1 MTVSTV
7 FYPGQTDY
15 VDKMNQLW
23 DAAIGAV
30 NSIGTAGAQGFGVGI
45 CPAVPA
51 GYAELP
57 GTRTRGADDYGNYH
71 YSDGSIMVWIPAF
84 YYKVGTG
91 ANGLTLNLI
100 DIKYEGYFASVAAAN
115 TSGYALHR
123 AFYDGGLVQRGVF
136 VDKYL
141 CSKNGTTASSIY
153 LGNPLSSAAGSNPFS
168 DLSGTP
174 ANNYGGAIASA
185 KTRGA
190 NFFCNSRF
198 IFAALAMLATAHG
211 QAANAT
217 TYCAWYSAGATNFP
231 KGNNNTLV
239 DINDA
244 SVTFTIGSYASQ
256 SKTGSGVT
264 LAKTTH
270 NGQNCGI
277 ADLNGNMW
285 EVTPGL
291 TSNGT
296 NYYILNSAVS
306 MKTVTGS
313 NTLATD
319 LWGATGIAAMYT
331 AIGAAGVYQGA
342 TAGDANKVF
351 GAATQVLSEA
361 TSGQLWEWTGFGAP
375 LTAGIGGSNLFGN
388 DYFYAARP
396 NELCPVS
403 GGGWGDAASAGVWAL
418 LLFYVRATSHN
429 DIGFRAASYL

>member
-1 MTVSTV
+1 MTISTI
-7 FYPGQTDY
+7 FYPGVPNYSDL
-15 VDKMNQLW
+15 MNQLW

-30 NSIGTAGAQGFGVGI
+30 NHIGVAGGQGFGVGV

-57 GTRTRGADDYGNYH
+57 GTRTKGADDYGNYQ

-100 DIKYEGYFASVAAAN
+100 DIKAESYFASVASAN
-115 TSGYALHR
+115 ASGYALHR
-123 AFYDGGLVQRGVF
+123 AFYDGGLKQRGVF

-168 DLSGTP
+168 DLTGTP
-174 ANNYGGAIASA
+174 ANNFGGAIAAA
-185 KTRGA
+185 KSRGA

-198 IFAALAMLATAHG
+198 IFSALAMLATAHG

-239 DINDA
+239 DIND
-244 SVTFTIGSYASQ
+244 SGVTFTIGSYASQ
-256 SKTGSGVT
+256 SKAGSGVT

-277 ADLNGNMW
+277 ADLNGNLW
-285 EVTPGL
+285 EITPGL
-291 TSNGT
+291 TSDGT
-296 NYYILNSAVS
+296 NYYILKSAVQ

-319 LWGATGIAAMYT
+319 LWGATGIAALYT

-342 TAGDANKVF
+342 TAGDANKGF
-351 GAATQVLSEA
+351 GSASQVLSEA
-361 TSGQLWEWTGFGAP
+361 TSGQLWEWTGLGAP

-388 DYFYAARP
+388 DYFYVARP
-396 NELCPVS
+396 NELCPIS
-403 GGGWGDAASAGVWAL
+403 GGNWTSAADAGVWAL
-418 LLFYVRATSHN
+418 YLGSARAVSN
-429 DIGFRAASYL
+429 GLCGFRAASYL